1 MKQERPSITLT
12 FSTAVWPPCWRSP
25 KKVRQSIL
33 AWSQRRLH
41 WRRPDIQI
49 RIAPCRVMT
58 QVPCEALR
66 VEGEPLLAELNR
78 GGKLQQLL
86 LRYTH
91 VLKDGVGVRRRSACP
106 STACRQRPCR
116 WLLVTSDCLQS
127 DSLGLAPKSIW
138 RSCSASTATASAR
151 SPSS

>member
-1 MKQERPSITLT
+1 
-12 FSTAVWPPCWRSP
+12 
-25 KKVRQSIL
+25 
-33 AWSQRRLH
+33 
-41 WRRPDIQI
+41 
-49 RIAPCRVMT
+49 
-58 QVPCEALR
+58 
-66 VEGEPLLAELNR
+66 LNR

-127 DSLGLAPKSIW
+127 DSLGLAQEHLAIMLGKHRNRI
-138 RSCSASTATASAR
+138 STEPVELKKCGLIDYNRNYDRAR
-151 SPSS
+151 SKHHSR